1 MLVNHFFEIVFDF
14 FQSKALFIIMVKTT
28 DKSKQRSL
36 SAIEKTMIPSV
47 RKKFPTIEE
56 VKRKI
61 TPVLQRY
68 PVKRAALFGS
78 VVRGEMQEES
88 DIDILV
94 EIDKSLNLLDFIG
107 IKQEIEDVLE
117 RRVDLVEYETIKPL
131 VRAAVLKEQVL
142 IL

>member
-1 MLVNHFFEIVFDF
+1 
-14 FQSKALFIIMVKTT
+14 
-28 DKSKQRSL
+28 
-36 SAIEKTMIPSV
+36 MIPSIS
-47 RKKFPTIEE
+47 KKFPTIEE

-78 VVRGEMQEES
+78 VVRGEMKEES

-94 EIDKSLNLLDFIG
+94 EVDNSLNLLDFIG
-107 IKQEIEDVLE
+107 IKQEIEDALE
-117 RRVDLVEYETIKPL
+117 RRVDLVEYEAIKPL
-131 VRAAVLKEQVL
+131 VRDAVLKEQVM

>member
-1 MLVNHFFEIVFDF
+1 
-14 FQSKALFIIMVKTT
+14 
-28 DKSKQRSL
+28 
-36 SAIEKTMIPSV
+36 MIPAGD
-47 RKKFPTIEE
+47 KNIPTLEE
-56 VKRKI
+56 VRRKV

-78 VVRGEMQEES
+78 VVRGEMKADS

-94 EIDKSLNLLDFIG
+94 EVDKSLNLLDFIG
-107 IKQEIEDVLE
+107 IKQEIEDTLE

-131 VRAAVLKEQVL
+131 VRAAVLKEQVV

>member
-1 MLVNHFFEIVFDF
+1 
-14 FQSKALFIIMVKTT
+14 
-28 DKSKQRSL
+28 
-36 SAIEKTMIPSV
+36 MIPSV